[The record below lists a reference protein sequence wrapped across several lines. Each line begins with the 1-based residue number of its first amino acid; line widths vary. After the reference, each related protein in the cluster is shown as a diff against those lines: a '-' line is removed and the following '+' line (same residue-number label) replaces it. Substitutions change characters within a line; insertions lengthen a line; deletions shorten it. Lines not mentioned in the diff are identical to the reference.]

1 MFSRVLYY
9 VFLLF
14 TRYSGWVKRSAI
26 ILLLAVAAVFIAGKT
41 YQVWDDD
48 PDRGAIAIKDGAFG
62 ESYSTPVYLDQ
73 GWDANDS
80 LWFYNTTQGSALLPY
95 DFFLALERP
104 ESEELFRSAKNMDR
118 HRYLPQKKTFFN
130 PDALPVG
137 IVRDTY
143 GDKDYV
149 GYTCAA
155 CHTGQVNYKGKAIR
169 VDGGP
174 AMADMVGFLK
184 ELENALE
191 ATLKSADEAKNR
203 RFVEKVLALKND

>member
-1 MFSRVLYY
+1 
-9 VFLLF
+9 
-14 TRYSGWVKRSAI
+14 
-26 ILLLAVAAVFIAGKT
+26 
-41 YQVWDDD
+41 
-48 PDRGAIAIKDGAFG
+48 
-62 ESYSTPVYLDQ
+62 
-73 GWDANDS
+73 
-80 LWFYNTTQGSALLPY
+80 
-95 DFFLALERP
+95 
-104 ESEELFRSAKNMDR
+104 MDR